1 MARTNAKRF
10 ISAPPSSNAT
20 KAGSSGIV
28 ADIGGVPGRS
38 PINRQ
43 AESVDERLVSG
54 RPARRR
60 KVWLEQHVSVAMAAA
75 CDEPLCRDNR
85 SRMIAKRSECAHN
98 QPVSP
103 PRIGSAILEQGQ
115 GGSAR
120 RNTLQCF
127 ERRNQRIALLAPQ
140 VQLR

>member
-20 KAGSSGIV
+20 KAGSSGIM

-43 AESVDERLVSG
+43 AEPDDEGLVRR

-60 KVWLEQHVSVAMAAA
+60 KIRLEQHVSVAMAAA
-75 CDEPLCRDNR
+75 RDEPLCRDNR
-85 SRMIAKRSECAHN
+85 GRMIAKRGECPDN
-98 QPVSP
+98 QPVCPS
-103 PRIGSAILEQGQ
+103 
-115 GGSAR
+115 
-120 RNTLQCF
+120 
-127 ERRNQRIALLAPQ
+127 
-140 VQLR
+140 